1 MKGVMKKLS
10 IKTLRKSWVEIG
22 SILAVLV
29 FAAILTII
37 RPFDGD
43 VVSYFSD
50 ILTPLVLVVGLMFV
64 ILGLKRVV

>member
-1 MKGVMKKLS
+1 M
-10 IKTLRKSWVEIG
+10 KTLRKSWVEIG
-22 SILAVLV
+22 TLLAVLI

-50 ILTPLVLVVGLMFV
+50 ILTPLILVVGLMLIV
-64 ILGLKRVV
+64 LGLKRVV